1 MLLAWTLLT
10 RAFEIGSVRERGAG
24 SVLPTV
30 GARPMP
36 GEVLRSMT
44 DEEDD

>member
-1 MLLAWTLLT
+1 
-10 RAFEIGSVRERGAG
+10 
-24 SVLPTV
+24 VLPTV
-30 GARPMP
+30 GERPLP